1 MVLIPFAYKSNGQ
14 TLVDIGDV
22 PSGKACDCICPSC
35 HCPLIARHCTEDRE
49 DHFAHDP
56 AFKLHQDY
64 IECDFSI
71 HVAIRLMLKQLLAAS
86 HTLKLPNYIVQE
98 PSSAENITVTKGKT
112 LDFDR
117 ITIEVKGFDA
127 VIDIAGYQLA
137 IFISYYPGRMVAP
150 GPSGNIKGIIQL
162 DITEVEFKKLKA
174 LSLTRTGYLNA
185 LIVELSAAKTW
196 IWHVNRDQKLAT
208 CKHQYIEYMQAR
220 NENHRDRDASKY
232 YSCMYQDTA
241 MDIRIKPAVRPNVS
255 ITVYRCYNCARD
267 YPESYK
273 ATPCPVCHRLL
284 WETHKL
290 VQRP

>member
-14 TLVDIGDV
+14 TLVDIDDV

-98 PSSAENITVTKGKT
+98 PSSAENITVTKGKN

-117 ITIEVKGFDA
+117 ISIEVRGFDA

-150 GPSGNIKGIIQL
+150 RPNGNIKGIIQL
-162 DITEVEFKKLKA
+162 DITEARGLTNWYQGCLIDIWNIAAVSTLVDLQESLA
-174 LSLTRTGYLNA
+174 LFALTAFSQN
-185 LIVELSAAKTW
+185 KT
-196 IWHVNRDQKLAT
+196 
-208 CKHQYIEYMQAR
+208 
-220 NENHRDRDASKY
+220 
-232 YSCMYQDTA
+232 
-241 MDIRIKPAVRPNVS
+241 PAVQ
-255 ITVYRCYNCARD
+255 
-267 YPESYK
+267 
-273 ATPCPVCHRLL
+273 H
-284 WETHKL
+284 
-290 VQRP
+290 